1 MKVVSTDHIETVD
14 DLINEMATA
23 ISPSAFSNGGS
34 EQEKNLC
41 RLAARRALAVCAP
54 ILVREAAALAG
65 DNAEIA
71 SNIMRL
77 NDIF

>member
-1 MKVVSTDHIETVD
+1 MNVVPTDHIETVD
-14 DLINEMATA
+14 DLINEMASA
-23 ISPSAFSNGGS
+23 ISPAAFSKSGS

-41 RLAARRALAVCAP
+41 RLAAKRALAVAAP

>member
-1 MKVVSTDHIETVD
+1 
-14 DLINEMATA
+14 
-23 ISPSAFSNGGS
+23 
-34 EQEKNLC
+34 
-41 RLAARRALAVCAP
+41 LAARRALEVCAP

>member
-1 MKVVSTDHIETVD
+1 VTVIPIDHIETID
-14 DLINEMATA
+14 DLINEMAAA
-23 ISPSAFSNGGS
+23 IGPYAFSKKGS
-34 EQEKNLC
+34 DQEQNLC
-41 RLAARRALAVCAP
+41 RMAARRALTVCAP
-54 ILVREAAALAG
+54 IIVREAAALAG